1 MRYRYNG
8 WTRYSGRLPDIPERD
23 RMEARL
29 LQHAKRLGKYV
40 TVRDKSHCTLRA
52 LLDIATPDV
61 IEEMEAVLREVQ
73 KLADRADVLAARIE
87 KGIVYANS
95 KKPLHRQVAE
105 PLVLK
110 SV

>member
-1 MRYRYNG
+1 MDTTLEYARAKEVGQHEIQVDEIRRRARQWRLMDCDEDTLEQMR
-8 WTRYSGRLPDIPERD
+8 
-23 RMEARL
+23 
-29 LQHAKRLGKYV
+29 HAL
-40 TVRDKSHCTLRA
+40 
-52 LLDIATPDV
+52 